1 MSLSFLQFEADA
13 FSLLLAQGLHHFIGL
28 YFNVYQTKKST
39 FLRVLM
45 SKLLNRDNGDLYPG
59 FNGGGTVT
67 GATSKGNTEGSSS
80 DDGDFF
86 GMIFRGSSSSQAAPP
101 SSVLFVSI
109 FLSLLI
115 IFVLDTTT
123 NHAFLLS
130 LLWSHNWE
138 RGKTKK
144 LPWCPKNYQK
154 QKNDQKFLK
163 FVFKFRN

>member
-1 MSLSFLQFEADA
+1 MSLSFLQFEAKCFFTFF
-13 FSLLLAQGLHHFIGL
+13 FSLLLLLAQGLHHFIGL

-101 SSVLFVSI
+101 SPSSSIVFVST

-115 IFVLDTTT
+115 IFILDTTT
-123 NHAFLLS
+123 NHAILLS
-130 LLWSHNWE
+130 LLWSHNLGV
-138 RGKTKK
+138 GKE
-144 LPWCPKNYQK
+144 N
-154 QKNDQKFLK
+154 N
-163 FVFKFRN
+163 